1 MALVHQSVEPF
12 LGRSEEH
19 TSFESLVSHVSGMWP
34 DLSIVEILD
43 MLDIPGAPNWSVYG
57 QDGIFE
63 YEATLKVNI
72 RDILEQL
79 PQGSTVME
87 LCGTGQVF
95 REELPYLK
103 NIKGAYAV
111 SLADGR
117 LYEQKLNDGK
127 INLSLIEANLLI
139 LEEWDKLP
147 KVDFIIERLLGG
159 WMIMPAKNR
168 DFLLHLL
175 VQTANHLNEGGIF
188 VGQMPQEYFRTSRG
202 RFKPLTIL
210 KEYFNA
216 NGFELEIYKNNTFF
230 LKKYTKFTPTVDDI
244 RAYFSYKIRQTKE
257 A

>member
-19 TSFESLVSHVSGMWP
+19 TSFESLVSHVSRMRP

-43 MLDIPGAPNWSVYG
+43 MLDSPGASNWRVYG

-117 LYEQKLNDGK
+117 LHAQKLSDGK

-139 LEEWDKLP
+139 LEEWAKLP
-147 KVDFIIERLLGG
+147 KVDFMIERLLGG

-168 DFLLHLL
+168 DFLLHSLIQI
-175 VQTANHLNEGGIF
+175 VDHLNIGGIF

-202 RFKPLTIL
+202 CFKPLTVL
-210 KEYFNA
+210 KEYFHV
-216 NGFELEIYKNNTFF
+216 NGYELEIYRNSTFF
-230 LKKYTKFTPTVDDI
+230 LKKCTRFTPTVDDI
-244 RAYFSYKIRQTKE
+244 RAYFSYKIRQAKE